1 MKKVVVKSRIFDT
14 PTYKNKKVPLTVGLT
29 GGIGAGKSSTLEYLK
44 KRGFPVLET
53 DLIGHRLLE
62 EEKIKSILARKFGTE
77 IINEKGKIDRKK
89 LGEIIFTDSGYRN
102 SLNRL
107 LHPIIRKRVKGWVL
121 EQYEKKAPAPLIFVE
136 VPLLFEG
143 KGYPYFHGVLSVS
156 SFSVLRHKRLKR
168 RGWSLD
174 QIRRRE
180 RQQWTQY
187 QKDRQA
193 NWVILNNG
201 TIKELHRKV
210 DNWLDRFID

>member
-1 MKKVVVKSRIFDT
+1 LKKVEAKSRIF
-14 PTYKNKKVPLTVGLT
+14 YKNKKVPLTVGLT
-29 GGIGAGKSSTLEYLK
+29 GGIGAGKSSALEYLRK
-44 KRGFPVLET
+44 KGFPVLET

-62 EEKIKSILARKFGTE
+62 EEKIKNILARKFGTE
-77 IINEKGKIDRKK
+77 IVNEKGKIDRKK
-89 LGEIIFTDSGYRN
+89 LGEIVFNHSGYRN

-107 LHPIIRKRVKGWVL
+107 LHPIIRRRVKQWVL
-121 EQYEKKAPAPLIFVE
+121 KQYEKKTNSLLIFVE

-168 RGWSLD
+168 RGWSLN
-174 QIRRRE
+174 QIRQRE
-180 RQQWTQY
+180 RGQWTQS

-193 NWVILNNG
+193 NWVVLNNG